1 MAADVEFRIGAN
13 LAEFRASI
21 AALRADL
28 RNLNAEAA
36 RPSGPAFSGVAG
48 GAKSATTAVGRLA
61 AGFVSLAAAIQLI
74 GAADEL
80 STLDARIRL
89 VTTSTEE
96 YNRAQVAL
104 FDLAQRTR
112 TSLSGT
118 IGTYVQIAQAV
129 KDAGVGQEILLET
142 VETINKAVQLS
153 GVNAASAQAALVQ
166 LTQGLGSGTL
176 RGEELNSV
184 LEQTG
189 KLADVIAAGLGI
201 TRSQLRAYGEQGKIT
216 AQQVINALQSQRAEV
231 NAQFAQL
238 PVTVGQAFTQLKNA
252 SLLLI
257 GAFDQSAGATGA
269 LASAIQGL
277 ADAVSGDA
285 LIGAIAQFAAAW
297 GNALRGI
304 VSDMQQAVGLV
315 SGAAADITNT
325 GAGLFEFIGRAF
337 QEIPA
342 NVRAAIKV
350 ATVEIAAFVDSS
362 ITSFKGL
369 GDYLRAV
376 LDPRVTVSQAREQL
390 LRAQSAIEA
399 ARRQSIDA
407 ALTERQQSIDAGATA
422 RQQVQQRRA
431 AGRIASGGT
440 GIGNAAAPAAT
451 KQAAAKKS
459 DAEQVRKAELDA
471 QGRLAE
477 DASKRELD
485 ILRGQFDAGT
495 VAARDYYRRRQ
506 EIELASLDASI
517 ATERQRASAG
527 GAEGVKALADIE
539 LLERRKADVR
549 RNAAE
554 EQFAFERNL
563 AQQRAQAE
571 TAATAA
577 TDPAAAARARAEAQY
592 RDLLTRLQAEGD
604 TAGVA
609 LVRKL
614 INTAEADARLQELQG
629 KVSATLGNMRAQEAL
644 VSAQTD
650 AGLLPQLEGERQII
664 ALREQSIAQL
674 RAYRDALAEV
684 AQAQTAQGGLADPRV
699 SEQITQLDTEIARA
713 TASQKRLQTQTEQ
726 IGASSLSNLFTDL
739 ATGAKSFGDAVQA
752 AALNFVQS
760 LARMAAEALAKR
772 AVLAL
777 SGAAGGG
784 SGLLS
789 AVLHGGGMVGGG
801 HRRTVNP
808 LMFAGA
814 PRFHSG
820 GMVGLRP
827 DERPAI
833 LQTGEEVLSRADPRN
848 AANGGGSGY
857 RIVNVLDPAL
867 VSDYMDSAAGERTVL
882 NVIGRN
888 PGQVR
893 QLLGA

>member
-1 MAADVEFRIGAN
+1 MASSDVEIRIGAD
-13 LAEFRASI
+13 LAEIKSA
-21 AALRADL
+21 
-28 RNLNAEAA
+28 LNALGRDFQSLGQKAQQA
-36 RPSGPAFSGVAG
+36 GGSRAFSGLQSGAQQAAAAVTRLVAG
-48 GAKSATTAVGRLA
+48 FAAVAGAMR
-61 AGFVSLAAAIQLI
+61 LI

-80 STLDARIRL
+80 NSLNARLKIT
-89 VTTSTEE
+89 TTSAEE
-96 YNRAQVAL
+96 FNRAQQAL
-104 FDLAQRTR
+104 LDLAQRTR
-112 TSLSGT
+112 TSLGET
-118 IGTYVQIAQAV
+118 VDLYTKIAGAT
-129 KDAGVGQEILLET
+129 KEAGIGQETLLQV
-142 VETINKAVQLS
+142 VETINQAVQLS
-153 GVNAASAQAALVQ
+153 GAGASAAQAALIQ
-166 LTQGLGSGTL
+166 LGQGLASGTL
-176 RGEELNSV
+176 RGEELNSI
-184 LEQTG
+184 LEQTPA
-189 KLADVIAAGLGI
+189 LADAIAKGMGI
-201 TRSQLRAYGEQGKIT
+201 TRGELRKYGEQGLIT
-216 AQQVINALQSQRAEV
+216 AQQVIGALQSQRQVVAD
-231 NAQFAQL
+231 QFAQL

-252 SLLLI
+252 SLTLI

-337 QEIPA
+337 REIPA

-369 GDYLRAV
+369 GDYLRAI
-376 LDPRVTVSQAREQL
+376 LDPRVTVAQAREQL

-407 ALTERQQSIDAGATA
+407 ALAERQQSIDAGATA
-422 RQQVQQRRA
+422 RQQLQQRRA

-440 GIGNAAAPAAT
+440 GTGKAAAPAAT

-471 QGRLAE
+471 QERLAE

-527 GAEGVKALADIE
+527 GAEGVKALAEIE

-614 INTAEADARLQELQG
+614 INTEEADARLQELQG

-699 SEQITQLDTEIARA
+699 SEQIMQLDTEIARA

-760 LARMAAEALAKR
+760 LARMASEALAKR

-784 SGLLS
+784 GML
-789 AVLHGGGMVGGG
+789 AGVLHGGGPAGGG
-801 HRRTVNP
+801 GRRLVNP
-808 LMFAGA
+808 LLFAGA
-814 PRFHSG
+814 PRFHNG
-820 GMVGLRP
+820 GVVGLRP

-833 LQTGEEVLSRADPRN
+833 LQTGEQVLSRNDPRN
-848 AANGGGSGY
+848 AANGGGAT
-857 RIVNVLDPAL
+857 RVVNVFEPGL
-867 VSDYMDSAAGERTVL
+867 VPDQMDSAAGERVIM
-882 NVIGRN
+882 NIIGRN
-888 PGQVR
+888 PGRVR
-893 QLLGA
+893 QLLG